1 LTQSLMLL
9 GTCSQASSAKL
20 PNYLRAVLSR
30 LETLTTT
37 PEEAASTS
45 NPNENELQTFLG
57 AQLSALEPILAAP
70 RPAGRSTLFNT
81 NLAGAF
87 SIPGMGSA
95 SKVDRDFSKLA
106 KETAEGLKQRLR
118 YVSKRGFSRCWWA
131 VLTCFE
137 PADTLS
143 ARRQSSL
150 STSSGSQKTGAPSR

>member
-1 LTQSLMLL
+1 MRL
-9 GTCSQASSAKL
+9 GNCSQASSAKL

-30 LETLTTT
+30 LETLAMT

-45 NPNENELQTFLG
+45 RTNELQSFLA

-87 SIPGMGSA
+87 SIPGMGNA
-95 SKVDRDFSKLA
+95 LKVDQDFSRLA

-118 YVSKRGFSRCWWA
+118 YVSRGLRGGVPA
-131 VLTCFE
+131 RGEPVLDMF
-137 PADTLS
+137 
-143 ARRQSSL
+143 
-150 STSSGSQKTGAPSR
+150 

>member
-1 LTQSLMLL
+1 MLL
-9 GTCSQASSAKL
+9 GIRSQASSAKL

-30 LETLTTT
+30 LEALATTT
-37 PEEAASTS
+37 EEAASTS
-45 NPNENELQTFLG
+45 KPKPNELQSFLA

-95 SKVDRDFSKLA
+95 SKVDQDFSKLA

-118 YVSKRGFSRCWWA
+118 YVVRRGR
-131 VLTCFE
+131 
-137 PADTLS
+137 LS
-143 ARRQSSL
+143 L
-150 STSSGSQKTGAPSR
+150 FDGGLC